1 LRIHFCGVRGSTPA
15 PGFDFVRYGG
25 QTSCLAL
32 AHDGE
37 ARPTLVL
44 DSGSGIQRVTGLL
57 EGEGFEGTIMLSH
70 LHWDHLLG
78 LPFFSGADREDGR
91 TSMLIPDQG
100 NGRTASETLKRVM
113 SPPFFPIEPTQL
125 RGEWTF
131 STIEPGEREIEGFR
145 VLAREIP
152 HKGGRT
158 FGYRISAGEATLA
171 YLPDHCPTVLGT
183 GEDGFGAY
191 HPAALE
197 LASEADVLVHDAQL
211 LPAEQ
216 EAEAMY
222 GHSVADYGVE
232 LGRRARVGE
241 VVLFHHRPNRTD
253 EELDALGKRLAGE
266 NPGVRVAVEGSTL
279 DL

>member
-1 LRIHFCGVRGSTPA
+1 MRIHFCGVRGSTPA
-15 PGFDFVRYGG
+15 PGVDFVRYGG
-25 QTSCLAL
+25 QTSCVAV
-32 AHDGE
+32 AHEGGE
-37 ARPTLVL
+37 RPTLVL
-44 DSGSGIQRVTGLL
+44 DAGSGIQRVTGLL
-57 EGEGFEGTIMLSH
+57 EGEGFRGTIMLSH

-91 TSMLIPDQG
+91 TRMLIPDQG
-100 NGRTASETLKRVM
+100 NGRVASETIGQVM

-125 RGEWTF
+125 RGNWTF
-131 STIEPGEREIEGFR
+131 GTIEAGEREIEGFA

-158 FGYRISAGEATLA
+158 FGYRIAAGGSTLA
-171 YLPDHCPTVLGT
+171 YLPDHCPTMVGA

-191 HPAALE
+191 HPAAME
-197 LASEADVLVHDAQL
+197 LVEGADVLVHDAQL

-216 EAEAMY
+216 EAEAAY
-222 GHSVADYGVE
+222 GHSVADYAVE
-232 LGRRARVGE
+232 LGRRGGVGE

-253 EELDALGKRLAGE
+253 AELDALGERLASE
-266 NPGVRVAVEGSTL
+266 DPLVRVAVEGSAI